1 MFRYHI
7 PRIANSLASVHP
19 KIMEQLI
26 PVFGLRSETL
36 PIKTRACAYAVVTKA
51 EGLVAAV
58 NESHGLHLPGGGI
71 EPSETPAEAVHRE
84 VREEL
89 GCRVILGE
97 RIGQAI
103 QYFESDGYC
112 QALYAT
118 FYAAELGEAISATHE
133 HELVW
138 IPAEQLLHAHHT
150 WATQK
155 HLQRMMARVHAE
167 SVPGS

>member
-1 MFRYHI
+1 
-7 PRIANSLASVHP
+7 
-19 KIMEQLI
+19 MEQAI

-36 PIKTRACAYAVVTKA
+36 PVKTRACGYAVVTNA
-51 EGLVAAV
+51 QGLVAAV
-58 NESHGLHLPGGGI
+58 RESRGLHLPGGGI
-71 EPSETPAEAVHRE
+71 ELSETPAEAIHRE

-89 GCRVILGE
+89 GCRVVLGE
-97 RIGQAI
+97 RIGQAMK
-103 QYFESDGYC
+103 YFESDGYC

-118 FYAAELGEAISATHE
+118 FYAAELGEVISATHE

-138 IPAEQLLHAHHT
+138 VPAEQLLHAHHT

-167 SVPGS
+167 SMPGN